1 MDGKISAKTG
11 SHCKKDNDA
20 EVIESFPEIFQPA
33 LAEIRGHGCR
43 AAPQVS
49 DTHRTGIGIA
59 VNLTETLH
67 LHGTGKGHQDRG
79 QHIQFSRHETDD
91 KKKNDLCQKDTLPP
105 VKLPRI
111 PVFSLDLFRYPDA

>member
-49 DTHRTGIGIA
+49 DTHRT
-59 VNLTETLH
+59 
-67 LHGTGKGHQDRG
+67 
-79 QHIQFSRHETDD
+79 
-91 KKKNDLCQKDTLPP
+91 
-105 VKLPRI
+105 RI
-111 PVFSLDLFRYPDA
+111 RISANFAE